1 MMMRAPTSILPV
13 SVSDVSFVAGGR
25 AIIDHVSFEL
35 AAGPRSVI
43 LGANGAGK
51 SVFPA
56 YAQDKFITVSSTTST
71 EQSGLFKHL
80 LPVFE
85 KRTGIQ
91 NVPTAEPESI
101 PAAAGTVS

>member
-1 MMMRAPTSILPV
+1 MRAPTSILPV

-56 YAQDKFITVSSTTST
+56 YAHDKFITVSSTTST